1 MAATVM
7 TKLNMRSV
15 QMNKQQAFS
24 RTLLALALAALGA
37 TGTALAVSEEEQN
50 SPIQSAQKLT
60 VDAEGSVTV
69 NGVIGIGD
77 LTGTPVLDVD
87 FYSFHGQEGDSIT
100 VDIDGTGMFNNVPT
114 NTILTLF
121 GPGPSYTMLI
131 RNDNNTMDEG
141 STTERDARIDPPFR
155 LPATGIYTVGVTTA
169 PVSLFHGGTLVGTK
183 PLTNGKYTLIVKGVT
198 PLMQQI
204 NIEVKPGSGEYA
216 PLNPKAKGVIPVALL
231 SNKDF
236 NALDVE
242 VNEKTLTFGRTGEE
256 YSLKRCGKE
265 GEDVNRDGYPDL
277 VCHFDNE
284 KAKFQRGDVSAVL
297 KGKTKGAKPFQG
309 HGDLKTL
316 VEKQDD

>member
-1 MAATVM
+1 
-7 TKLNMRSV
+7 
-15 QMNKQQAFS
+15 MNKQQIFS
-24 RTLLALALAALGA
+24 RTLLAIALAALGA
-37 TGTALAVSEEEQN
+37 TGTALAVPEEEQN
-50 SPIQSAQKLT
+50 SPIGSAQELT

-69 NGVIGIGD
+69 NGVIGN
-77 LTGTPVLDVD
+77 LTGLPVLDVD

-100 VDIDGTGMFNNVPT
+100 VDIDGTGMFNGVPT

-121 GPGPSYTMLI
+121 GPKPSYTMLI
-131 RNDNNTMDEG
+131 RNDNNTMDDG

-169 PVSLFHGGTLVGTK
+169 PVSLFHGGLLVGTK
-183 PLTNGKYTLIVKGVT
+183 PLTNGKYTLIIKGVT

-204 NIEVKPGSGEYA
+204 NIEIKPGSGEFA
-216 PLNPKAKGVIPVALL
+216 PLNPKAKGTIPVALL

-256 YSLKRCGKE
+256 YSLKRCAKE

-284 KAKFQRGDVSAVL
+284 MAKFQRGDVSGVV

-309 HGDLKTL
+309 HGDLKTVL
-316 VEKQDD
+316 EKQDD